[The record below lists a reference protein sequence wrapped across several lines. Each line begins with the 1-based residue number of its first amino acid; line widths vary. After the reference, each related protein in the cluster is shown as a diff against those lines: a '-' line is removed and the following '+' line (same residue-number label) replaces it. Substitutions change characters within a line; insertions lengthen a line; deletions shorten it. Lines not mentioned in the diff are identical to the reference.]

1 MSKFIIEIRTKGF
14 GKAETE
20 IKRVSEQTRKFARDS
35 NNASNAGATFRKEVS
50 QLRNNMLLYAFAI
63 GGTITALGRFV
74 KTASDAREQASKF
87 RVVFGEF
94 APEAENF
101 AQSITNT
108 FGIAKSEMIQLLA
121 GLQDTLG
128 PLGFSREHASALSQS
143 IAQLSLDVGSFN
155 NVATGD
161 VAQRFTS
168 AIIGNHEAVRSLG
181 ISLTEASIKQ
191 EAYRLGLAET
201 DTELSQAA
209 KVLSRMSIIYNNT
222 TDAQGDAIR
231 TQKEFAAQLRALQG
245 RLTEVAEMLG
255 EALIPF
261 AEFGL
266 KMTDIALGGKRAE
279 FVLLGVGAAIV
290 SYSGSLA
297 LATIQ
302 QIRFNQA
309 VSRNVY
315 IAFGTAFVMAI
326 DFAMEKIE
334 EFGRGTVEAQYG
346 VDNLGDL
353 VVKLADSN
361 ITLAGSTDAAAKA
374 AADHAEALKEE
385 KERVAD
391 IETALRVKLAV
402 MQEDTELMKFMAKA
416 EAEGNNFVNENIVN
430 ILKQIDA
437 LNAKN
442 EADKEAIKLAREKKE
457 AELAA
462 RSVMIDGI
470 NSITAAQSEAAII
483 QAELDGATDLQIQ
496 KMQIVNSAAMELG
509 GIIGGPGGLGSAYT
523 TLKDTIGQSTEA
535 LSMESLGVEIENAL
549 VKEQVQ
555 AIIDLYN
562 AKLLLA
568 DANNTATEES
578 KAAAD
583 ALKKQNQDLIES
595 QQAAQA
601 AAGALNG
608 VAGAIR
614 ILKAESDDP
623 KQKLQGLIQLLAGIV
638 SISNPIA
645 GAGLN
650 IFGAAIAH
658 TGGLIKNNGIQ
669 RFATGGMVQGQDNV
683 PILAQAGE
691 FVMQRSAVQNIG
703 VENLA
708 AMNSGQSNGGIT
720 VNIQGNMIGNDEF
733 VRDNILPQIKKAAQ
747 QNLA

>member
-121 GLQDTLG
+121 GLQDTLV

-290 SYSGSLA
+290 SYSG
-297 LATIQ
+297 
-302 QIRFNQA
+302 
-309 VSRNVY
+309 
-315 IAFGTAFVMAI
+315 
-326 DFAMEKIE
+326 
-334 EFGRGTVEAQYG
+334 
-346 VDNLGDL
+346 
-353 VVKLADSN
+353 
-361 ITLAGSTDAAAKA
+361 
-374 AADHAEALKEE
+374 
-385 KERVAD
+385 
-391 IETALRVKLAV
+391 
-402 MQEDTELMKFMAKA
+402 
-416 EAEGNNFVNENIVN
+416 
-430 ILKQIDA
+430 
-437 LNAKN
+437 
-442 EADKEAIKLAREKKE
+442 
-457 AELAA
+457 
-462 RSVMIDGI
+462 
-470 NSITAAQSEAAII
+470 
-483 QAELDGATDLQIQ
+483 
-496 KMQIVNSAAMELG
+496 
-509 GIIGGPGGLGSAYT
+509 
-523 TLKDTIGQSTEA
+523 
-535 LSMESLGVEIENAL
+535 
-549 VKEQVQ
+549 
-555 AIIDLYN
+555 
-562 AKLLLA
+562 
-568 DANNTATEES
+568 
-578 KAAAD
+578 
-583 ALKKQNQDLIES
+583 
-595 QQAAQA
+595 
-601 AAGALNG
+601 
-608 VAGAIR
+608 
-614 ILKAESDDP
+614 
-623 KQKLQGLIQLLAGIV
+623 
-638 SISNPIA
+638 
-645 GAGLN
+645 
-650 IFGAAIAH
+650 
-658 TGGLIKNNGIQ
+658 
-669 RFATGGMVQGQDNV
+669 
-683 PILAQAGE
+683 
-691 FVMQRSAVQNIG
+691 
-703 VENLA
+703 
-708 AMNSGQSNGGIT
+708 
-720 VNIQGNMIGNDEF
+720 
-733 VRDNILPQIKKAAQ
+733 
-747 QNLA
+747 